1 MSLATAFFIW
11 SLVGGTITALLV
23 FIVGAE
29 EQEKREAELEKER
42 ERKREE
48 FERREW
54 KEKEELLDVSLKLS
68 ISEDQQIRGIIK
80 KNILNGAP
88 GFDLW
93 VPVLSNDQAV
103 VIRVSYDP
111 DIFVIYDKVYDRYY
125 YDIWSTGV
133 SGKGATKVINYH
145 RNLLKGS
152 VNGGNP

>member
-1 MSLATAFFIW
+1 MSIATAFFIW
-11 SLVGGTITALLV
+11 SIVGGTITALLV

-29 EQEKREAELEKER
+29 EQKKREAELEKER
-42 ERKREE
+42 KRKREE
-48 FERREW
+48 FERREQ
-54 KEKEELLDVSLKLS
+54 KNKEELLDVSLKLS
-68 ISEDQQIRGIIK
+68 ISEDQQIREIIK

-103 VIRVSYDP
+103 VIRVSNDP

-133 SGKGATKVINYH
+133 SGKGATRVINYH

>member
-1 MSLATAFFIW
+1 MNLVTAFLLW

-23 FIVGAE
+23 FIVGEE
-29 EQEKREAELEKER
+29 EQKKREAEKEKKKKEKEI
-42 ERKREE
+42 ERKR
-48 FERREW
+48 

-68 ISEDQQIRGIIK
+68 ISEDQHIRGIIK

-103 VIRVSYDP
+103 VIRVSYNP

-125 YDIWSTGV
+125 YDIWSWGV

-145 RNLLKGS
+145 RNLLKSS